1 MKMKRVVLF
10 IIVLSCSIPGYTQE
24 IVNHLLI
31 ARNLGEKVMHD
42 GDTLRTFGFA
52 QSLGEHPPIPGPTLY
67 ANEGDSVILDLFNV
81 SQGAPH
87 TIHLHGLDV
96 NQENDGVPHLSFE
109 VHHMDHGFYYFVAP
123 HPGTYFYH
131 CHVVSSIHVQ
141 AGMYGVFIVKPSD
154 GSNTTW
160 DGGYSFDQEKLYTM
174 SEMDPVWHEDSVME
188 HPHDT
193 TQSIHE
199 VSIPEYHPTYFLVNG
214 QSEYQLLEPEIA
226 LESAK
231 EEVTFLRMANIGYLA
246 NRITFPEALNAV
258 IISTD
263 GRPIVPA
270 ETSDTLWISP
280 GERYGVLIEPVVDLT
295 DAIKVSFVNMNTH
308 FIENVQYI
316 PVTVSGIIGI
326 EETVEE
332 NSFRIYPNPSSGSI
346 HIASDGSPFDVIKV
360 YDAIGNLV
368 HVERKIIPEED
379 DYHIKVSLSKGFYT
393 IELLHNNRIS
403 ASLKLV
409 KN

>member
-1 MKMKRVVLF
+1 
-10 IIVLSCSIPGYTQE
+10 
-24 IVNHLLI
+24 
-31 ARNLGEKVMHD
+31 
-42 GDTLRTFGFA
+42 
-52 QSLGEHPPIPGPTLY
+52 
-67 ANEGDSVILDLFNV
+67 
-81 SQGAPH
+81 
-87 TIHLHGLDV
+87 
-96 NQENDGVPHLSFE
+96 
-109 VHHMDHGFYYFVAP
+109 
-123 HPGTYFYH
+123 
-131 CHVVSSIHVQ
+131 
-141 AGMYGVFIVKPSD
+141 
-154 GSNTTW
+154 
-160 DGGYSFDQEKLYTM
+160 
-174 SEMDPVWHEDSVME
+174 
-188 HPHDT
+188 
-193 TQSIHE
+193 
-199 VSIPEYHPTYFLVNG
+199 
-214 QSEYQLLEPEIA
+214 
-226 LESAK
+226 
-231 EEVTFLRMANIGYLA
+231 MANIGYLA

-326 EETVEE
+326 EEMAEE
-332 NSFRIYPNPSSGSI
+332 SSIRIYPNPSSGSI

-379 DYHIKVSLSKGFYT
+379 DYHMKVSLSKGFYT

>member
-1 MKMKRVVLF
+1 
-10 IIVLSCSIPGYTQE
+10 
-24 IVNHLLI
+24 
-31 ARNLGEKVMHD
+31 
-42 GDTLRTFGFA
+42 
-52 QSLGEHPPIPGPTLY
+52 
-67 ANEGDSVILDLFNV
+67 
-81 SQGAPH
+81 
-87 TIHLHGLDV
+87 V

-160 DGGYSFDQEKLYTM
+160 DGGYSYDQDKLYTM
-174 SEMDPVWHEDSVME
+174 SEMDPVWHEDSVMD

-199 VSIPEYHPTYFLVNG
+199 VSVPEYHPTYFLVNG
-214 QSEYQLLEPEIA
+214 QSEHQLLEPDIA
-226 LESAK
+226 LQLAK

-246 NRITFPEALNAV
+246 NRITFPVELNARIV
-258 IISTD
+258 STD
-263 GRPIVPA
+263 GRPIVPLEA
-270 ETSDTLWISP
+270 SDTLWIFP
-280 GERYGVLIEPVVDLT
+280 GERYGILIEPLVDLT
-295 DAIKVSFVNMNTH
+295 DVIKISFINMNTQ
-308 FIENVQYI
+308 FFENVQYI
-316 PVTVSGIIGI
+316 PVTVSGINGI
-326 EETVEE
+326 EEIPKERP
-332 NSFRIYPNPSSGSI
+332 FRIYPNPSSGSI
-346 HIASDGSPFDVIKV
+346 HIAIASDGSPFDAIKI

-368 HVERKIIPEED
+368 HFDRQIIHGND
-379 DYHIKVSLSKGFYT
+379 DYQMNVSLSKGFYT